1 MAGPLVDKQQAGPAG
16 VRVAGGAQALHQAHG
31 SAGSEGR
38 DMTKSELIEI
48 ITAKQKHLPAKDV
61 ELALKQILEI
71 MSDALSA
78 GERIEIRG
86 FGSFSLHFRP
96 PRQGRNPKTGEAVAL
111 SGKYVPHF
119 KPGKDLRE
127 RVNEG
132 AGRPIRD

>member
-1 MAGPLVDKQQAGPAG
+1 
-16 VRVAGGAQALHQAHG
+16 
-31 SAGSEGR
+31 
-38 DMTKSELIEI
+38 MTKSELIET

-71 MSDALSA
+71 MSDTLAE

-119 KPGKDLRE
+119 KPGKDCLLYTSDAADE
-127 RVNEG
+127 RSSVDLG
-132 AGRPIRD
+132 